1 MRDKTI
7 DYLLRSA
14 WMHVHKMY
22 TEEANKKDSTMAT
35 GFALISLDAVEGTPS
50 TMLGPKM
57 GIEATSVS
65 RTLKSMEKRGLI
77 ERRANPDDGRSVLIF
92 LTPYGR
98 EMREYSKSIVYAF
111 DKAVKENIPE
121 ADLETFKNVA
131 YSIIDLINENKIFNS
146 KTIKH
151 AKKKN

>member
-1 MRDKTI
+1 MNDKTI
-7 DYLLRSA
+7 DYLLRST
-14 WMHVHKMY
+14 WMHVYKMY

-35 GFALISLDAVEGTPS
+35 GFALISLDAEKGTPS
-50 TMLGPKM
+50 TLLGPKM

-77 ERRANPDDGRSVLIF
+77 ERRSNPEDGRSVLIF

-98 EMREYSKSIVYAF
+98 EMREYSKSVVHAF

-121 ADLETFKNVA
+121 EDLEIFKKVA
-131 YSIIDLINENKIFNS
+131 HSIIDLINENKIYNN

-151 AKKKN
+151 A